1 LETMAEK
8 KLYEGMF
15 LVDSAKAASDWDGIN
30 AAIKK
35 ILDRAEAEIVSMRKW
50 DDRRLAYDIRRT
62 SRGTYMLCYFKAEGT
77 KIQGIEKDVQ
87 LSENIIRVLILSTEQ
102 MTQDDIERD
111 TPATKT
117 EKEKVSAAQT
127 QEAEVSEQSDQ
138 PEEPAAEQA
147 QTSDEAL
154 TTEQALVVDEANT
167 TEDLEQAVETG
178 QTEETGQAVET
189 EQVIE
194 IGQAEET
201 DKPEETR
208 KAEDAGQ
215 AEEVETQEPQDSEP
229 KVSSDD

>member
-1 LETMAEK
+1 METIAEK

-15 LVDSAKAASDWDGIN
+15 LVDSGKAASDWDGVN

-50 DDRRLAYDIRRT
+50 DDRRLAYDIRTT
-62 SRGTYMLCYFKAEGT
+62 SRGTYMLCYFKAEGQ

-87 LSENIIRVLILSTEQ
+87 LSENVIRVLILSTDQ
-102 MTQDDIERD
+102 MTKEDIERD

-117 EKEKVSAAQT
+117 EKEKAVAEQPK
-127 QEAEVSEQSDQ
+127 EAEVSEQGDQ

-154 TTEQALVVDEANT
+154 TTEQAQIVDEAKT
-167 TEDLEQAVETG
+167 AEDVE
-178 QTEETGQAVET
+178 QAVET
-189 EQVIE
+189 EQ
-194 IGQAEET
+194 AEET
-201 DKPEETR
+201 EQPEETR

-215 AEEVETQEPQDSEP
+215 AEEVETEEPQDPQP

>member
-1 LETMAEK
+1 
-8 KLYEGMF
+8 MF
-15 LVDSAKAASDWDGIN
+15 LVDSGKAASDWDGVN

-50 DDRRLAYDIRRT
+50 DDRRLAYDIRTT
-62 SRGTYMLCYFKAEGT
+62 SRGTYMLCYFKAEGQ

-87 LSENIIRVLILSTEQ
+87 LSENVIRVLILSTDQ
-102 MTQDDIERD
+102 MTKEDIERD

-117 EKEKVSAAQT
+117 EKEKAVVEQPK
-127 QEAEVSEQSDQ
+127 EAEVSEQGDQ

-154 TTEQALVVDEANT
+154 ATEQAQIVDEAKT
-167 TEDLEQAVETG
+167 AEDVE
-178 QTEETGQAVET
+178 QAVET
-189 EQVIE
+189 EQ
-194 IGQAEET
+194 AEET
-201 DKPEETR
+201 EQPEETR

-215 AEEVETQEPQDSEP
+215 AEEVETEEPQDPQP